1 MKFEWSEEAKG
12 PDSRHKLYN
21 RRHTRWENKAYLNYV
36 RQLPCANC
44 NIEDETIVPHHLK
57 GRFSPLS
64 GGAGVKASD
73 IFTMPLCY
81 DCHRRLHE
89 GDRDVLDW
97 QHLFILQTL
106 DKATQDGIIQ
116 V

>member
-1 MKFEWSEEAKG
+1 MKFEWSEEARG
-12 PDSRHKLYN
+12 PDVYKHK
-21 RRHTRWENKAYLNYV
+21 HIRWENKTYLNYV